1 MKKRK
6 LHSSPFFRII
16 QQLVDSIDI
25 GVLLTSAILL
35 IIVFLMILGEIKL
48 EYLR

>member
-6 LHSSPFFRII
+6 LHSFPLFRII

-25 GVLLTSAILL
+25 GALLTSAILL
-35 IIVFLMILGEIKL
+35 LIVFLMILEGIKL
-48 EYLR
+48 EALK

>member
-16 QQLVDSIDI
+16 QKLVDSIDI
-25 GVLLTSAILL
+25 GALLTSAILL
-35 IIVFLMILGEIKL
+35 IIVFLMILEGIKL